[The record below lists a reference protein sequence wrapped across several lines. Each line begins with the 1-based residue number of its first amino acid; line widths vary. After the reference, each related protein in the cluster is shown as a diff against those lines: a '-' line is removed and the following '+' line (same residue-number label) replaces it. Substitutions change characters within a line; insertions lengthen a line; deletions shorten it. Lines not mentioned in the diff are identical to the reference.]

1 MNNNHGETPQ
11 GSLMRQVVLFTLVRV
26 VFHTAYRMV
35 YPFLSAF
42 ARGLGV
48 DVATISVALTGR
60 SLVGIAGP
68 FLAPLADT
76 RGRKFSMV
84 LGTVMFVLSA
94 GLVGLFPGYITFFIA
109 LCLTALGA
117 QIFIPAMQAYLGDR
131 SSYQERGR
139 LLGITELAWSL
150 GFVVGVPFIGWL
162 ISRWGWQVVF
172 PVLSGLGM
180 AGLIVILFFLPAQP
194 GNGRHENGFL
204 GAFGDV
210 FRSPV
215 ALAGLA
221 LCLVMTTGNEIVN
234 LVFGVWM
241 EDAFQLKL
249 AALGGASVILGVAEF
264 GGAGF
269 SAWVVDRLG
278 KQRAVQ
284 AGLLLNSLASI
295 GLLLGRDNIWAAMA
309 GLLVFY
315 LSFEFALVSS
325 LPLLSEILPKA
336 RATLMGLAMAFFSLG
351 RAVGAIAGVP
361 LYEIGFGANVI
372 AVILLNLV
380 SLLVLIWVRPAK
392 EGALSET

>member
-1 MNNNHGETPQ
+1 M
-11 GSLMRQVVLFTLVRV
+11 L
-26 VFHTAYRMV
+26 
-35 YPFLSAF
+35 
-42 ARGLGV
+42 
-48 DVATISVALTGR
+48 
-60 SLVGIAGP
+60 
-68 FLAPLADT
+68 
-76 RGRKFSMV
+76 
-84 LGTVMFVLSA
+84 
-94 GLVGLFPGYITFFIA
+94 
-109 LCLTALGA
+109 
-117 QIFIPAMQAYLGDR
+117 
-131 SSYQERGR
+131 
-139 LLGITELAWSL
+139 
-150 GFVVGVPFIGWL
+150 
-162 ISRWGWQVVF
+162 
-172 PVLSGLGM
+172 
-180 AGLIVILFFLPAQP
+180 
-194 GNGRHENGFL
+194 
-204 GAFGDV
+204 
-210 FRSPV
+210 FRS
-215 ALAGLA
+215 
-221 LCLVMTTGNEIVN
+221 
-234 LVFGVWM
+234 
-241 EDAFQLKL
+241 
-249 AALGGASVILGVAEF
+249 LGGASVILGVAEF